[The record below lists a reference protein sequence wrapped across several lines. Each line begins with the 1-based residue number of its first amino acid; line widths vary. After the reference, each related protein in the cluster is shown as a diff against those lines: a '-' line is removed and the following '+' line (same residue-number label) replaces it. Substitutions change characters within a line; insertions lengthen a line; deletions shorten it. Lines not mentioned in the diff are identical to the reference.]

1 MFLFVR
7 QPKFQGRSK
16 MVKITSEEKFDE
28 LINKR
33 LNPVKKPSRSGKEAN
48 TDFAQ
53 MNMWLVEFFVDWAE
67 TCVYVTIAFVW
78 AYNDFL

>member
-7 QPKFQGRSK
+7 QPKYQGASK
-16 MVKITSEEKFDE
+16 MVKINSEEQLDE
-28 LINKR
+28 LIKKRVNTVNK
-33 LNPVKKPSRSGKEAN
+33 VTKSGKEAK

-67 TCVYVTIAFVW
+67 TCVYVKLT
-78 AYNDFL
+78 